1 MTPTE
6 SGQVAL
12 ELERMRGILETGF
25 ARVDGSLALLVQ
37 RSDQTDRALIQHGDD
52 LKSLEKRVDALEADG
67 KAAATHGP
75 RLAAV
80 EKVAWTAIGVG
91 LLAVP
96 AGGWLVSI
104 LVK

>member
-1 MTPTE
+1 MTPAE
-6 SGQVAL
+6 STQVAL

-37 RSDQTDRALIQHGDD
+37 RSDQTDRALLEHGNE
-52 LKSLEKRVDALEADG
+52 LKGLEKRVDSLEADA

-75 RLAAV
+75 RLSAV
-80 EKVAWTAIGVG
+80 EKVAWTAVGVG
-91 LLAVP
+91 VVAAP
-96 AGGWLVSI
+96 AAGWLISV

>member
-37 RSDQTDRALIQHGDD
+37 RSDQTDRTLMQHGDD
-52 LKSLEKRVDALEADG
+52 LKSVEKRVDSLEADA
-67 KAAATHGP
+67 KAASTHGP
-75 RLAAV
+75 RLSAV
-80 EKVAWTAIGVG
+80 ERLVWVGVG
-91 LLAVP
+91 MAVIGGT
-96 AGGWLVSI
+96 AGGWAFSAI
-104 LVK
+104 TR